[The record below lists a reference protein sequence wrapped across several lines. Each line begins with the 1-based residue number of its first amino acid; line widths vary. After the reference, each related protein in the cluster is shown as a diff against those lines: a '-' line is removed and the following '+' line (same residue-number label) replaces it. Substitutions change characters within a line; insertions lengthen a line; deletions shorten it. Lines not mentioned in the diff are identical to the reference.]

1 MHADETT
8 IQRSVTRNDSDM
20 TVIDEIETR
29 LKEYP
34 EIRYEV
40 GQNRICVPA
49 ASDQG
54 FSVELVITRGSFTVS
69 FAGWHEEFSDKDEAM
84 NCFAFGLSRDCRLK
98 VSRYGSFEYK
108 WTVESIENGVWVE
121 DSTTGLLTI
130 PLCRT
135 RYQYFQNDLIPGLRT
150 PEE

>member
-1 MHADETT
+1 
-8 IQRSVTRNDSDM
+8 M
-20 TVIDEIETR
+20 TVIDEIEAK
-29 LKEYP
+29 LKRRP
-34 EIRYEV
+34 EIRYEI

-49 ASDQG
+49 ASDHG
-54 FSVELVITRGSFTVS
+54 FPVELVVNRDAFIVS
-69 FAGWHEEFSDKDEAM
+69 FSGWHEEFSDKDDAM

-108 WTVESIENGVWVE
+108 WTVESSENGVWVE
-121 DSTTGLLTI
+121 DSTTGLLMF

-135 RYQYFQNDLIPGLRT
+135 NYLYLQNDLISGSRT